1 MPAKHRKRRISDESD
16 NEDDFLNA
24 VSLTVKEAT
33 SNTVIPEVKN
43 LAERISNVPQ
53 AMVTAVRPKLDDISD
68 AIASHHTETQY
79 VHRKNNDQARMLAVL
94 NERIEDKNAVIKEK
108 DAVIKAK
115 DAMIARLNAENA
127 KLREDVRM
135 VQETA
140 LADSTQLFEDIKK
153 DGAKTKRD
161 IKDIKALLKKNT

>member
-1 MPAKHRKRRISDESD
+1 MSTKHKRPRIVESDEEETTPLHLKQLEIND
-16 NEDDFLNA
+16 GIIEF
-24 VSLTVKEAT
+24 
-33 SNTVIPEVKN
+33 
-43 LAERISNVPQ
+43 
-53 AMVTAVRPKLDDISD
+53 
-68 AIASHHTETQY
+68 HHTETQY

-140 LADSTQLFEDIKK
+140 LADSTQLFEEIKK
-153 DGAKTKRD
+153 DCAKSKRD
-161 IKDIKALLKKNT
+161 IKDIKAGQAENLKVLKARKDA